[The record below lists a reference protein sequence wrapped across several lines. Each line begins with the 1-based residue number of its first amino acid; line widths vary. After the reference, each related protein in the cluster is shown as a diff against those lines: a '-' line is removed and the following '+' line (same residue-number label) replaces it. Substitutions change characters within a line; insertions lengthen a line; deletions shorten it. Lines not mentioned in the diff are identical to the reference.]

1 MMILEQTLPTL
12 IPSELINNNTTLT
25 IFCPTDNAFFSLKYP
40 QPPFTLLQYH
50 IFPTKLNKEALKSSH
65 PCESKLDTLLG
76 GHPLVVTT
84 LPKSQSASINE
95 VKIKDWEIFNDGQVI
110 VQGIED
116 FFNPT
121 M

>member
-1 MMILEQTLPTL
+1 M
-12 IPSELINNNTTLT
+12 
-25 IFCPTDNAFFSLKYP
+25 YP

-50 IFPTKLNKEALKSSH
+50 IFPTKLNREALKSSH

-95 VKIKDWEIFNDGQVI
+95 AYKLLGFVKGFLSVGSEEPEEDEKLQKERKDGEESFKNHICEDKKLI
-110 VQGIED
+110 VH
-116 FFNPT
+116 F
-121 M
+121 